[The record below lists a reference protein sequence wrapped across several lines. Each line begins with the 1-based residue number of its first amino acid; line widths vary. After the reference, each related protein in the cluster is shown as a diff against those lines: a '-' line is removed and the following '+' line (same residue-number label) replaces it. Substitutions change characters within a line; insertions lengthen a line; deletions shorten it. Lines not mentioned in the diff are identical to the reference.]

1 MHFVSIGI
9 FAYIIGVGIAQDLLT
24 DPGVA
29 GPALELVHLYYDQ
42 FPTGI
47 AVSSTGR
54 KFSNYPPGLDVSN
67 TNTGTNSKYT
77 VAELLPNNTEVPY
90 PSLEL
95 NNPPGGAINYSTTP
109 ASGAALSTHLI
120 GVQSVVIDSLD
131 RLWILDTGRAIDPE
145 SGTQV
150 PATAPGGP
158 KLVGVDLETD
168 SVFATIVFPP
178 SVAPPDSYLNDV
190 RIDARAGLSGS
201 TGQGVAYITDSGAD
215 ALVIVDLGTG
225 DSWRRL
231 SGHPSTRAESQFVP
245 SVWGTPL
252 YGGSSDSGSLSF
264 VSTGADG
271 IALSADGSTLYFCPL
286 ASRALY
292 AVSTAVLRER
302 DSGAELRAQGAVVA
316 LGQKGFS
323 DGMESDDRGL
333 VYWGSMEQNAVGWYS
348 SNNGS
353 TGTWVRD
360 PRIGWVDTFSI
371 AEDGYLYFTNNL
383 LNLAPNFNSGIDNR
397 RKPYSLFRVPLP
409 DGGRKIMLR

>member
-1 MHFVSIGI
+1 M
-9 FAYIIGVGIAQDLLT
+9 
-24 DPGVA
+24 
-29 GPALELVHLYYDQ
+29 
-42 FPTGI
+42 
-47 AVSSTGR
+47 
-54 KFSNYPPGLDVSN
+54 
-67 TNTGTNSKYT
+67 
-77 VAELLPNNTEVPY
+77 
-90 PSLEL
+90 
-95 NNPPGGAINYSTTP
+95 
-109 ASGAALSTHLI
+109 
-120 GVQSVVIDSLD
+120 QSVVIDSLD

-302 DSGAELRAQGAVVA
+302 DSGAELRAQGVVVA

-360 PRIGWVDTFSI
+360 PRIGWVDTC
-371 AEDGYLYFTNNL
+371 E
-383 LNLAPNFNSGIDNR
+383 
-397 RKPYSLFRVPLP
+397 
-409 DGGRKIMLR
+409 